1 MNAAIAGDS
10 APVQAETGA
19 PMLEVKSLRKVFGGL
34 VAVDTISFDVP
45 ENSILGLIG
54 VNGSGKTTIMNC
66 INGIYLATEGSI
78 KLRGRELI
86 GLKPHEIARLGIGR
100 TFQVPRL
107 FRRLTLTENLI
118 VPVLDDRRSD
128 RELTEKAEK
137 LLADVDLY
145 RIRDNYAE
153 ELSGGQQKLV
163 ELLRV
168 MMLDPDLILLDE
180 PFAGVHPNLC
190 KVFLDQI
197 LKLKDSGKSF
207 ILVSHDLTSVYSLS
221 EHLLVLNQGRK
232 IAEGNAREIQTN
244 PDVIEA
250 FLGR

>member
-1 MNAAIAGDS
+1 
-10 APVQAETGA
+10 
-19 PMLEVKSLRKVFGGL
+19 MLEVGSLKKVFGGL
-34 VAVDTISFDVP
+34 VAVDTISLTVP
-45 ENSILGLIG
+45 DNSVLGLIG

-66 INGIYLATEGSI
+66 INGIYDATEGSI
-78 KLRGRELI
+78 KFRGQELV
-86 GLKPHEIARLGIGR
+86 GKKPHEIARLGIGR

-107 FRRLTLTENLI
+107 FRRLTLTENLV
-118 VPVLDDRRSD
+118 VPVLEDPRGNK
-128 RELTEKAEK
+128 ELREKAEA

-197 LKLKDSGKSF
+197 LGLKDKGKSF

-221 EHLLVLNQGRK
+221 QHLIVLNQGRK
-232 IAEGNAREIQTN
+232 IAEGDAKAIQTN

>member
-1 MNAAIAGDS
+1 
-10 APVQAETGA
+10 
-19 PMLEVKSLRKVFGGL
+19 MLEVNSLRKVFGGL
-34 VAVDTISFDVP
+34 VAVDTISFSVAD
-45 ENSILGLIG
+45 NSILGLIG

-66 INGIYLATEGSI
+66 INGIYDATEGSI
-78 KLRGRELI
+78 KFRGKELV
-86 GLKPHEIARLGIGR
+86 GKKPHEIARLGIGR
-100 TFQVPRL
+100 TFQIPKL
-107 FRRLTLTENLI
+107 FRRLTLTENL
-118 VPVLDDRRSD
+118 VLAVLDDARSNK
-128 RELTEKAEK
+128 ELTEQAES
-137 LLADVDLY
+137 LLASVDLY

-168 MMLDPDLILLDE
+168 MMLDPELILLDE

-190 KVFLDQI
+190 KVFLEQI
-197 LKLKDSGKSF
+197 LKLKEAGKSF

-221 EHLLVLNQGRK
+221 GHLLVLNQGK
-232 IAEGNAREIQTN
+232 TIAEGDAKAIQAN

>member
-1 MNAAIAGDS
+1 
-10 APVQAETGA
+10 
-19 PMLEVKSLRKVFGGL
+19 MLEVNSLRKVFGGL
-34 VAVDTISFDVP
+34 VAVDTISFSVP
-45 ENSILGLIG
+45 DNSILGLIG

-66 INGIYLATEGSI
+66 INGIYHATEGSI
-78 KLRGRELI
+78 KFRGKELV
-86 GLKPHEIARLGIGR
+86 GKKPHEIARLGIGR

-107 FRRLTLTENLI
+107 FRRLTLTENL
-118 VPVLDDRRSD
+118 VLAVLDDARSNK
-128 RELTEKAEK
+128 ELIEKAEN
-137 LLADVDLY
+137 LLASVDLY

-168 MMLDPDLILLDE
+168 MMLDPELILLDE

-190 KVFLDQI
+190 KVFLEQI
-197 LKLKDSGKSF
+197 LKLKEAGKSF

-221 EHLLVLNQGRK
+221 GHLLVLNQGK
-232 IAEGNAREIQTN
+232 AIAEGNAKAIQAN

>member
-1 MNAAIAGDS
+1 
-10 APVQAETGA
+10 
-19 PMLEVKSLRKVFGGL
+19 MLEVNSLRKVFGGL

-45 ENSILGLIG
+45 DNSILGLIG

-66 INGIYLATEGSI
+66 INGIYHATGGSI
-78 KLRGRELI
+78 RFRGAELI
-86 GLKPHEIARLGIGR
+86 GKKPHEIARLGIGR
-100 TFQVPRL
+100 TFQVPKL
-107 FRRLTLTENLI
+107 FRRLTLTENL
-118 VPVLDDRRSD
+118 VLPVLGDPRSN
-128 RELTEKAEK
+128 RELMEKAEA

-168 MMLDPDLILLDE
+168 MMLDPELILLDE

-190 KVFLDQI
+190 KVFLAQI
-197 LKLKDSGKSF
+197 LKLKDAGKSF

-221 EHLLVLNQGRK
+221 QHLLVLNQGQK
-232 IAEGNAREIQTN
+232 IAEGDARAIQTN

>member
-1 MNAAIAGDS
+1 
-10 APVQAETGA
+10 
-19 PMLEVKSLRKVFGGL
+19 MLEVNSLRKVFGGL

-45 ENSILGLIG
+45 DNSILGLIG

-66 INGIYLATEGSI
+66 INGIYHATAGSI
-78 KLRGRELI
+78 RFRGTELI
-86 GLKPHEIARLGIGR
+86 GKKPHEIARLGIGR
-100 TFQVPRL
+100 TFQVPKL
-107 FRRLTLTENLI
+107 FRRLTLTENL
-118 VPVLDDRRSD
+118 VLPVLGDPRSN
-128 RELTEKAEK
+128 RELMEKAEA

-168 MMLDPDLILLDE
+168 MMLDPELILLDE

-190 KVFLDQI
+190 KVFLAQI
-197 LKLKDSGKSF
+197 LKLKEAGKSF

-221 EHLLVLNQGRK
+221 EHLLVLNQGQK
-232 IAEGNAREIQTN
+232 IAEGDARAIQTN

>member
-1 MNAAIAGDS
+1 
-10 APVQAETGA
+10 
-19 PMLEVKSLRKVFGGL
+19 MLEVNSLRKVFGGL
-34 VAVDTISFDVP
+34 VAVDTISFNVP

-66 INGIYLATEGSI
+66 INGIYDATEGSI
-78 KLRGRELI
+78 NFRGTNLV
-86 GLKPHEIARLGIGR
+86 GKKPYEIARQGIGR

-107 FRRLTLTENLI
+107 FRRLTLTENLM
-118 VPVLDDRRSD
+118 VPVLGDKRSNK
-128 RELTEKAEK
+128 ELTEKADA
-137 LLADVDLY
+137 LLAEVDLY

-197 LKLKDSGKSF
+197 IKLKDAGKSF

-221 EHLLVLNQGRK
+221 EHLLVLNQGKK
-232 IAEGNAREIQTN
+232 IAEGNAADIQNN
-244 PDVIEA
+244 PGVIEA

>member
-1 MNAAIAGDS
+1 
-10 APVQAETGA
+10 
-19 PMLEVKSLRKVFGGL
+19 MLEVNSLRKVFGGL
-34 VAVDTISFDVP
+34 VAVDTISFSVP
-45 ENSILGLIG
+45 DNSILGLIG

-66 INGIYLATEGSI
+66 INGIYHATEGSI
-78 KLRGRELI
+78 KFRGKELV
-86 GLKPHEIARLGIGR
+86 GKKPHEIARLGIGR

-107 FRRLTLTENLI
+107 FRRLTLTENL
-118 VPVLDDRRSD
+118 VLAVLDDARSNK
-128 RELTEKAEK
+128 ELIEKAEN
-137 LLADVDLY
+137 LLASVDLY

-168 MMLDPDLILLDE
+168 MMLDPELILLDE

-190 KVFLDQI
+190 KVFLEQI
-197 LKLKDSGKSF
+197 LKLKEAGKSF

-221 EHLLVLNQGRK
+221 GHLLVLNQGK
-232 IAEGNAREIQTN
+232 TIAEGDAKAIQAN

>member
-1 MNAAIAGDS
+1 
-10 APVQAETGA
+10 
-19 PMLEVKSLRKVFGGL
+19 MLEVNSLRKVFGGL
-34 VAVDTISFDVP
+34 VAVDTISFSVP
-45 ENSILGLIG
+45 DNSILGLIG

-66 INGIYLATEGSI
+66 INGIYHATEGSI
-78 KLRGRELI
+78 KFRGKELV
-86 GLKPHEIARLGIGR
+86 GKKPHEIARLGIGR
-100 TFQVPRL
+100 TFQIPKL
-107 FRRLTLTENLI
+107 FRRLTLTENL
-118 VPVLDDRRSD
+118 VLAVLDDARSN
-128 RELTEKAEK
+128 RELIEKAEN
-137 LLADVDLY
+137 LLASVDLY

-168 MMLDPDLILLDE
+168 MMLDPELILLDE

-190 KVFLDQI
+190 KVFLEQI
-197 LKLKDSGKSF
+197 LKLKEAGKSF

-221 EHLLVLNQGRK
+221 GHLLVLNQGK
-232 IAEGNAREIQTN
+232 TIAEGDAKAIQAN

>member
-1 MNAAIAGDS
+1 
-10 APVQAETGA
+10 
-19 PMLEVKSLRKVFGGL
+19 MLEVNSLRKVFGGL
-34 VAVDTISFDVP
+34 VAVDTISFSVP
-45 ENSILGLIG
+45 DNSILGLIG

-66 INGIYLATEGSI
+66 INGIYDATEGSI
-78 KLRGRELI
+78 KFRGKELV
-86 GLKPHEIARLGIGR
+86 GKKPHEIARLGIGR
-100 TFQVPRL
+100 TFQVPKL
-107 FRRLTLTENLI
+107 FRRLTLTENL
-118 VPVLDDRRSD
+118 VLAVLDDARSNK
-128 RELTEKAEK
+128 ELTEQAES
-137 LLADVDLY
+137 LLAGVDLY

-168 MMLDPDLILLDE
+168 MMLDPELILLDE

-190 KVFLDQI
+190 KVFLEQI
-197 LKLKDSGKSF
+197 QKLKEAGKSF

-221 EHLLVLNQGRK
+221 GHLLVLNQGK
-232 IAEGNAREIQTN
+232 TIAEGDAKAIQAN

>member
-1 MNAAIAGDS
+1 
-10 APVQAETGA
+10 
-19 PMLEVKSLRKVFGGL
+19 MLEVNALRKVFGGN
-34 VAVDTISFDVP
+34 VAVDTISFNVP
-45 ENSILGLIG
+45 DNSILGLIG

-66 INGIYLATEGSI
+66 INGIYHATEGSI
-78 KLRGRELI
+78 RFRGNELI
-86 GLKPHEIARLGIGR
+86 GKKPYEIARLGIGR

-118 VPVLDDRRSD
+118 LPVLNDSRSNK
-128 RELTEKAEK
+128 ELMDKAEA
-137 LLADVDLY
+137 LLADVDLH

-168 MMLDPDLILLDE
+168 MMLDPELILLDE

-190 KVFLDQI
+190 KIFLDQI
-197 LKLKDSGKSF
+197 LKLKNGGKSF

-221 EHLLVLNQGRK
+221 EHLLVLDQGK
-232 IAEGNAREIQTN
+232 TIAEGDAKAIQTN